1 MPDNAS
7 RVAALLAGDVDIIN
21 NLPVTSIRQVR
32 NDPGTTV
39 MAVNGTRTFFLSHQQ
54 REAAVHDVRVRQAL
68 NHAVDRKLIIARLL
82 NGLATP
88 LNGVLSP
95 DAFGF
100 DPDLPEYAYDPAQ
113 AKALLAAAG
122 RVQSAR

>member
-7 RVAALLAGDVDIIN
+7 RVAALLAGDIDIIN
-21 NLPVTSIRQVR
+21 ALPVTSIAQVR
-32 NDPGTTV
+32 ANPGTAV
-39 MAVNGTRTFFLSHQQ
+39 MTVNGTRTFFLSINN
-54 REAAVHDVRVRQAL
+54 AKPPFSDVRVRRAL
-68 NHAVDRKLIIARLL
+68 NHAVDRKLIMARLL

-100 DPDLPEYAYDPAQ
+100 NADLPAYAYDPAQ
-113 AKALLAAAG
+113 AKIAAG
-122 RVQSAR
+122 GGRVRPTCT